1 MSTYV
6 KAFIQ
11 QMSNYE
17 QKLQMVK
24 LPIPIESSK
33 LRENA
38 SF

>member
-6 KAFIQ
+6 NAFIQ

-33 LRENA
+33 LRENE